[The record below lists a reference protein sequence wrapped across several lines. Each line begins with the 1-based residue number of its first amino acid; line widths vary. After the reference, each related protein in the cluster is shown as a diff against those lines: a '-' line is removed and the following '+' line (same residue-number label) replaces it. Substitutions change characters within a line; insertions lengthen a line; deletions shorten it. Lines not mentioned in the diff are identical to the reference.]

1 MLPLVAAIYP
11 RSRSACFARRWLL
24 TLTWLSVSVGV
35 FAQAPLPIYT
45 DRLMNGFQ
53 DWSWGTRNFSNT
65 SPVHSGANSI
75 STSFAAWD
83 AISLYHADIATSL
96 YATLEFWANGGAGGQ
111 RLLLSVDYG
120 TNSSSGLLL
129 PALPTNSWQ
138 RFSIPLANFGAAN
151 LTNLSRLNFKLT
163 TSGKIAAFYLD
174 DIQFI
179 AKPAPALIHLNVDAT
194 QSVRSADDRWFGIN
208 TAVWDGYLD
217 TPQTLSLLGEM
228 GTRILRFPGGSMS
241 DTYHWRSNYVV
252 GSTWQGWPSGFSQF
266 VHVATNLGAQAF
278 ITVNYGSGSAGEA
291 ADWVRFAN
299 VTNQLGFRYWE
310 VGNEC
315 YGTWEFDTNKTA
327 PYHPNDAWTYAN
339 RFKDYYLQMKS
350 ADPTIRIGIVVT
362 PGETS
367 SSNNFANLHPV
378 INPRTG
384 RTNYGWTPIL
394 LNTLSNLNVTP
405 DFAVHHVYPEYTS
418 QESDPLLLQ
427 STGNWAQDAADLRQQ
442 LTDYLGAPGDA
453 VELVCTENNSNA
465 GTQGKQSVSL
475 VNALYYADSL
485 ARLMKTEFNAF
496 VWWDLRN
503 GVDYGGN
510 LDPTLYGWRMYG
522 DIGMIN
528 GSAERYPHFYAA
540 KLMRHFVQ
548 SGDTVLNVSSD
559 YPLLSAYAV
568 RHASGSLSILAIH
581 KDPTTNFTAQFS
593 FTGYSPDTAAT
604 LTSYGIPQ
612 DEAARTNAPAGMQD
626 LATNQVAGVGS
637 SNFVFAPYSINL
649 LTFRPSSPQLTMG
662 TDPTAGIVW
671 LQLQGQPAARYVVQ
685 TSSDLQTWS
694 SFATNTLSGNS
705 WGLTNSWSSGTTA
718 QFWRA
723 VWEP

>member
-1 MLPLVAAIYP
+1 LAA
-11 RSRSACFARRWLL
+11 SAA
-24 TLTWLSVSVGV
+24 

-45 DRLMNGFQ
+45 DRLVNGFQ
-53 DWSWGTRNFSNT
+53 DWSWGTHNLANA
-65 SPVHSGANSI
+65 SPVHSGSASI
-75 STSFAAWD
+75 SADLAAWQ
-83 AISLYHADIATSL
+83 AISFYHADFATSL
-96 YATLEFWANGGAGGQ
+96 YTNLEFWANGVAGGQ
-111 RLLLSVDYG
+111 RLQLSVDYG

-138 RFSIPLANFGAAN
+138 RFSIPLATFGAAN
-151 LTNLSRLNFKLT
+151 LTNLNRLYFKLSN
-163 TSGKIAAFYLD
+163 SGKTGPFYLD

-179 AKPAPALIHLNVDAT
+179 AKPAPALVHLNVDAT
-194 QSVRSADDRWFGIN
+194 QPVRSADDRWFGLN
-208 TAVWDGYLD
+208 TAVWDWFLD

-278 ITVNYGSGSAGEA
+278 ITVNYGSGTAGEA

-299 VTNQLGFRYWE
+299 ATNHYGFQYWE

-315 YGTWEFDTNKTA
+315 YGTWEFDTNNTA

-339 RFKDYYLQMKS
+339 RFKDYYQQMKS
-350 ADPTIRIGIVVT
+350 ADPTIRVGIVVA
-362 PGETS
+362 PGESS
-367 SSNNFANLHPV
+367 SSNNFASLRPA

-427 STGNWAQDAADLRQQ
+427 ASGNWAREAADLRQQ
-442 LTDYLGAPGDA
+442 LADYLGPAGSN

-485 ARLMKTEFNAF
+485 AQLMKTEFNAF

-503 GVDYGGN
+503 GTNYDGN
-510 LDPTLYGWRMYG
+510 LDPSLYGWRMYG

-540 KLMRHFVQ
+540 KLMRNFVHA
-548 SGDTVLNVSSD
+548 GDTVLNVSSD
-559 YPLLSAYAV
+559 YSLLAAYAV
-568 RHASGSLSILAIH
+568 RHPDGSLSLLAVH
-581 KDPTTNFTAQFS
+581 KDPTTNFTAQLTFNG
-593 FTGYSPDTAAT
+593 FVPDTTAT
-604 LTSYGIPQ
+604 LLSYGIPQ
-612 DEAARTNAPAGMQD
+612 DEAARTNAAAWVQD
-626 LATNQVAGVGS
+626 LATNRVAAVGS
-637 SNFVFAPYSINL
+637 SNLVFAPYSISL
-649 LTFRPSSPQLTMG
+649 LTFRPAPPQLAIG
-662 TDPTAGIVW
+662 TDPATGAGW
-671 LQLQGQPAARYVVQ
+671 LQLEGQANVRYVLQ

-694 SFATNTLSGNS
+694 SLATNTLSGNL
-705 WGLTNSWSSGTTA
+705 WNLTNTWSPGPAA

-723 VWEP
+723 VWQP